1 MSEEMSRVAETLGEI
16 KGGLAS
22 LTKTVHGYI
31 DAHDGRHERIDASIK
46 EHEAE
51 INQAKG
57 AKGAVIVMAT
67 GVSAIVGTIIAVAGK
82 FFK

>member
-1 MSEEMSRVAETLGEI
+1 MTDEAARIAESLGEI

-22 LTKTVHGYI
+22 LTRTVHQYI
-31 DAHDGRHERIDASIK
+31 EVHDSRHDKIDNSIR

-57 AKGAVIVMAT
+57 AKGAVIAIAT
-67 GVSAIVGTIIAVAGK
+67 GVSAVVGTAIAAAGK
-82 FFK
+82 LFK

>member
-16 KGGLAS
+16 KGGLAA

-31 DAHDGRHERIDASIK
+31 DAHDGRHELIDKSIK

-57 AKGAVIVMAT
+57 AKGAIIVLASV
-67 GVSAIVGTIIAVAGK
+67 VSAVIGTVIAAAGK
-82 FFK
+82 YLK

>member
-1 MSEEMSRVAETLGEI
+1 MSEEMNRVAETLGEI

-31 DAHDGRHERIDASIK
+31 EAHDNRHEKIDTAIK

-57 AKGAVIVMAT
+57 AKGAVLAIAT
-67 GVSAIVGTIIAVAGK
+67 GVSVVIGTAIAAAGK
-82 FFK
+82 LLK